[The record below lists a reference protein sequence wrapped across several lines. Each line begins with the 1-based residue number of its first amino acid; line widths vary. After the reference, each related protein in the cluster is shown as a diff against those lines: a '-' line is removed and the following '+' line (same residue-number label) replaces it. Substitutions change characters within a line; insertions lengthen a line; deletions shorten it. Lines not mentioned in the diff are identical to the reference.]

1 MLRRYFGMLVAAALA
16 LPAAA
21 TPASAQATYAPV
33 RGTVHL
39 QDLGDRPLR
48 DGLWAGTIGQSRRL
62 EGFSL
67 VSRLPR
73 GVFLQYNCHI
83 QNIGDQPPGGGWLN
97 EGAFCGTRGQ
107 GLRLE
112 ALRIRVAGPNA
123 ARYEVLYQCHIQDRG
138 TSSWMRNG
146 EQCGTTG
153 LSLRLEAFRV
163 IVLRN
168 AFSS

>member
-1 MLRRYFGMLVAAALA
+1 MLRRCFGMLVAAALA

-21 TPASAQATYAPV
+21 APASAQSPYV
-33 RGTVHL
+33 RVQGTVHL

-48 DGLWAGTIGQSRRL
+48 DGSWAGTIGQSRRL

-67 VSRLPR
+67 RSRLPR

-112 ALRIRVAGPNA
+112 ALRIRVAGANA
-123 ARYEVLYQCHIQDRG
+123 DRYEVLYQCHVENIG
-138 TSSWMRNG
+138 TSSWKRNG

-153 LSLRLEAFRV
+153 QALRLEAFRV